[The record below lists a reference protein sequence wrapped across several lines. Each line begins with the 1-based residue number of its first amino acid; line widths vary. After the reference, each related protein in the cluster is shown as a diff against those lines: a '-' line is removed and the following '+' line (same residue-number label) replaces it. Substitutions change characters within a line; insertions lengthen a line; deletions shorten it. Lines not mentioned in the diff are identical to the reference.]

1 MMMNSAKATA
11 AAGLTEDKAAVV
23 MNDNTNNDDNDNNN
37 DKDDEEE
44 DFSVA
49 VVDYQSPNAAQL
61 LTASLKTT
69 GFAVLTNYTPLTTTT
84 LIHDVYQEWRTFLI
98 HLHHEYQRVQQQQ
111 PLRPKSGT
119 QQADDEDD
127 GNQHPDP
134 EDTNLAAQYYFDVLK
149 QDGYFPM
156 AVSETAKG
164 ATAKDLKHYYQCYF
178 PHGRYP
184 KCVSDEAQHLW
195 HELLTLGTIIVGWI
209 DEHMPDEIR
218 NTIQTKIGS
227 TTTLQECVSTEH
239 TMMRILHYP
248 GGGNDTAKK
257 NGAVRAAPHEDINL
271 ITILPAGS
279 ARGLQVQSQTTG
291 KWWEV
296 PLVPNSIVINVGDM
310 LQEMSDG
317 AYKSTTHR
325 VIELHEEEED
335 ANEDENA
342 PDATTPTHDCSPT
355 AATVPPPTPDDAS
368 SASAAAFG
376 TKDRMSTPCF
386 IHLHGNCPL
395 SDRYGSAD
403 HYLKERLVTLG
414 VVPAT
419 VLDDFLVQYPD
430 GKLPGWNR

>member
-1 MMMNSAKATA
+1 MMMSSAKDAA

-23 MNDNTNNDDNDNNN
+23 MNDNNNNDDNNNDDNNN
-37 DKDDEEE
+37 EEEE

-49 VVDYQSPNAAQL
+49 VVDYQSPDAAQL
-61 LTASLKTT
+61 LTESLKTT

-84 LIHDVYQEWRTFLI
+84 LIHDVYQEWRMFLI
-98 HLHHEYQRVQQQQ
+98 HLHHDYQRLQLQQQ
-111 PLRPKSGT
+111 PQLQRLQP
-119 QQADDEDD
+119 
-127 GNQHPDP
+127 GNHD
-134 EDTNLAAQYYFDVLK
+134 NLAANYYFDVVQ

-184 KCVSDEAQHLW
+184 WCVSDDAQHLW

-218 NTIQTKIGS
+218 NTIQTKIGT
-227 TTTLQECVSTEH
+227 TTTLQDCVSTEQ

-248 GGGNDTAKK
+248 GGDSEDTDTAKHS
-257 NGAVRAAPHEDINL
+257 GAVRAAPHEDINL

-279 ARGLQVQSQTTG
+279 ARGLQVQSQKTG

-325 VIELHEEEED
+325 VIELHEEEN
-335 ANEDENA
+335 ANENENDL
-342 PDATTPTHDCSPT
+342 DATTTTHDCSPNPT
-355 AATVPPPTPDDAS
+355 AATVPPPTSDDSS
-368 SASAAAFG
+368 SASSAAFG
-376 TKDRMSTPCF
+376 TNDRMSTPCF